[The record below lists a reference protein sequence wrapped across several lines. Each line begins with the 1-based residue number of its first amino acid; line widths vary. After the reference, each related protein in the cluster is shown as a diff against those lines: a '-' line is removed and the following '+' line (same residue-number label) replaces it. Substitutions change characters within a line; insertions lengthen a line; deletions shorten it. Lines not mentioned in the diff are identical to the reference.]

1 MALKNKRHF
10 ALISM
15 RIASAALCALLLCL
29 SARVQAASTPCD
41 PEYMDALE
49 ARAYLEAQREVA
61 QNQNYILKP
70 DSVLQ
75 YTCFD
80 LFIGH
85 FASDPNWGVNCDQ
98 WPFSDSCRWGAVF

>member
-1 MALKNKRHF
+1 MTAGENWSTIRIRQWGDRCMTLKYKRFFIRLSSRGAIATVMAF
-10 ALISM
+10 VSMAMSLITG
-15 RIASAALCALLLCL
+15 IARATPT
-29 SARVQAASTPCD
+29 TPCD

-70 DSVLQ
+70 DSVLE

-80 LFIGH
+80 L
-85 FASDPNWGVNCDQ
+85 
-98 WPFSDSCRWGAVF
+98 